1 MVDETVKNFFKRI
14 DECTTVEE
22 INAIRARLSDEHYQR
37 IFWRAREKALTS
49 ADQLEKRKA
58 LAKCE
63 YINQLYAARV
73 PVSKAVNR
81 FTTPHGFKGIAIS
94 RFAKVG
100 TGCTIFQNVTI
111 GSNTLPDSKNAGFP
125 TVGNNV
131 YIGAGAMIVGNV
143 TVGNNVRIGAGCTVT
158 TDIPDNATVAQPR
171 PTIIR
176 KSAPPDNTF
185 LTPAEFRKLHVA
197 APVRPT
203 AFKRADGRVVDAWK
217 RRDFDEAFRI
227 LFCGDLILLE
237 DQVKRAFDGQTY
249 DFNPLFEY
257 TRRYIKA
264 ADYSIGVFEG
274 TCGGTRR
281 PYSQSNYADAVY
293 LYINFPDT
301 FADAV
306 KGAGFDLVTN
316 ANNHILDMQVDGVRR
331 TIDVLDQK
339 QLDHFGSYKTLEQKQ
354 SERVKIVERD
364 GIKMAI
370 LAYTYGINHRK
381 TDELISGELDFVTS
395 YLVDDKSPKYT
406 EVLESVRRDF
416 EIAKSHQPDLI
427 IVLPHWGTQFV
438 DEPNDYQKLWRKNF
452 LDFGADIIFGDHTH
466 SVQPVKLE
474 TVDGRMTYTLF
485 SPGNYANIY
494 RGHNGDATAMVE
506 VYIDRKTKKVIGGA
520 VIPMWVQSTLRGNY
534 RALPIF
540 EILNNPKLGNE
551 ISTYELERAE
561 FIHKHITRVMLGV
574 ELDLNMA
581 QERLYLD
588 EHGFMRSET
597 PPLDITDEMMS
608 RPFHRLLTSAEN
620 ICFVGDSITAGSR
633 NGGVPWYEPIERL
646 IRGNVFNRAWDSC
659 TLKRLLKNHLEEITS
674 AEADLFVIAIGTND
688 VRYRNAEICSM
699 DATEYVERLTELR
712 KAIVEKHPEAKLV
725 FITPWYSLA
734 GDRVS
739 KINHTG
745 RKKLI
750 AEYSTALKSMC
761 EATGDTFLDPKAYI
775 LRRLLIEPRSKYLRD
790 SIHPNATEGVR
801 LYAAAV
807 MLS

>member
-1 MVDETVKNFFKRI
+1 MVDATLDSEFSRI
-14 DECTTVEE
+14 DECKTVEE
-22 INAIRARLSDEHYQR
+22 INALRARLNDDHFQK
-37 IFWRAREKALTS
+37 IFWRARTLALTTE
-49 ADQLEKRKA
+49 DQLERRKA

-63 YINQLYAARV
+63 YINQLFAARV
-73 PVSKAVNR
+73 PVTKAVNP

-94 RFAKVG
+94 RLAKIG
-100 TGCTIFQNVTI
+100 KGCIIFQNVTI
-111 GSNTLPDSKNAGFP
+111 GSNTLVDSKNAGFP
-125 TVGNNV
+125 TVGDNC
-131 YIGAGAMIVGNV
+131 YIGAGAMVIGNV

-158 TDIPDNATVAQPR
+158 TDIPDNATVAQNR
-171 PTIIR
+171 PMIIR
-176 KSAPPDNTF
+176 RDKPPDNTF
-185 LTPAEFRKLHVA
+185 LTPAEFRKLHSVV
-197 APVRPT
+197 PSRPA

-217 RRDFDEAFRI
+217 KRDFDDAFTI

-264 ADYSIGVFEG
+264 ADFSIGVFEG

-281 PYSQSNYADAVY
+281 PYSRSNYADAIG

-316 ANNHILDMQVDGVRR
+316 ANNHILDMQAAGVAR

-339 QLDHFGSYKTLEQKQ
+339 NLDHFGSYKTAEQKN

-370 LAYTYGINHRK
+370 LAYTYGINHHR
-381 TDELISGELDFVTS
+381 TEELIGSGLDYVTS
-395 YLVDDKSPKYT
+395 FLVDGKSPKYNQILDG
-406 EVLESVRRDF
+406 VKNDF

-438 DEPNDYQKLWRKNF
+438 DEPNAYQKLWRKNF
-452 LDFGADIIFGDHTH
+452 LDFGADIILGDHTH

-474 TVDGRMTYTLF
+474 PVGGKMTYTLF
-485 SPGNYANIY
+485 SPGNYANVY

-506 VYIDRKTKKVIGGA
+506 VYIDRSTKKVIGGA

-534 RALPIF
+534 RALPIY
-540 EILNNPKLGNE
+540 EILNNPKLGDE
-551 ISTYELERAE
+551 ISTYELERVE
-561 FIHKHITRVMLGV
+561 FIHRHITRVMLGT
-574 ELDLNMA
+574 ELGLNLA
-581 QERLYLD
+581 QERIYLD
-588 EHGFMRSET
+588 ERGFMRAEAA
-597 PPLDITDEMMS
+597 PLEITDEM
-608 RPFHRLLTSAEN
+608 RGGKFYRQLIDVEN
-620 ICFVGDSITAGSR
+620 VCFVGDSITAGSR

-646 IRGNVFNRAWDSC
+646 IRGKVFNRGWDSC
-659 TLKRLLKNHLEEITS
+659 TTKRLLKDHIEEITS
-674 AEADLFVIAIGTND
+674 TEAELFVIAIGTND
-688 VRYRNAEICSM
+688 IRYRDEKICAM
-699 DATEYVERLTELR
+699 DAAEYVDRLSELR
-712 KAIVEKHPEAKLV
+712 RLIVEKNSGAR
-725 FITPWYSLA
+725 FIFLTPWYSLA

-739 KINHTG
+739 KINHAG

-750 AEYSTALKSMC
+750 AEYVAALSAMC
-761 EATGDTFLDPKAYI
+761 AANGDTLLDPKAYI
-775 LRRLLIEPRSKYLRD
+775 LGRLSTELRSKYMLD
-790 SIHPNATEGVR
+790 WIHPNATEGVK
-801 LYAAAV
+801 LYAEAV